1 MLKKIT
7 LLILLFVPLITLS
20 QQITGTI
27 KTAVE
32 KETMP
37 FVTVSTQAGNVTTT
51 DLDGRF
57 QIEAKMNDTIS
68 FSFVG
73 YQTQKWIVSKNHI
86 EILLSRTATQM
97 QEVMVTA
104 LGVTRQKR
112 EIGYSTE
119 KVEGKQLAESN
130 SPNILNAITGKA
142 AGVQIANPDGV
153 DGGTTRIT
161 IRGNNSVSGNNQ
173 PLIVVDGIP
182 LSNDPGLT
190 NIGRG
195 QDWGSAI
202 NNINMLDVEDVQI
215 LKGGAASAL
224 YGSRGANGVILI
236 TMKKGKKQNGL
247 GITYNTNFRLTTP
260 YRYRE
265 VQNVY
270 GGGAPNLALTPP
282 SFQLGID
289 GMPLYPQLSADASFG
304 YPGSSLSWGPK
315 MEGQLIR
322 WWDGYLKPWIAQPD
336 NIKIPFQ
343 NGSQV
348 THNVSVEGGGDIG
361 TLRVSISRTDNT
373 PIVHNSNFD
382 QTSVATAGNIKV
394 SDKVNVG
401 ISGQYIIY
409 KRLNSPM
416 LGESE
421 NSFNKALL
429 YSYPRNWQG
438 EDYYNFALDNGTR
451 NPQDGFP
458 YLYIDKHLWWNY
470 FNRNT
475 NLNRSKWV
483 GGVTLNYAITP
494 WLNFMGRTGLDYTDD
509 DYETKGKPA
518 DVLGLQDGYYSI
530 QQGRDKSYNHE
541 FLFTTK
547 HENILGSDFNL
558 SFNLGG
564 ATWNRNMS
572 NMQARSGTWY
582 FPNWYN
588 LSNFTQ
594 PTYGQDS
601 AGNTIVINAGDNLN
615 TLIPT
620 TNYYKKRIN
629 SIYSFAN
636 ISFKDYL
643 FIELT
648 ARNDWSSTLPD
659 NANAYFYPGMS
670 VSFIATEAFNFK
682 SQKLSFLKLRAG
694 ASQTATDTDPF
705 QTEFYYKTS
714 LFGAQ
719 QASTYPN
726 VIPPTN
732 LKPQRVNDFE
742 VGTNIGFFDDRLTLD
757 FTYYYKYAFDQI
769 LKTPLPGSAGAS
781 SVLIN
786 EGAISNNGFEVILN
800 STIMQRKDFTFKAGL
815 NLSRNRNRVV
825 SLGDYADIYILADI
839 WGENGPQMALQ
850 EGDYF
855 GTIVG
860 WDYVYKD
867 GKPVVNEDG
876 TSYLISDKR
885 VPLANAAPDFLAGF
899 TTEFKYKNFTI
910 RTLIDT
916 KWGGSIYSG
925 SYVTGLQTGQSPAT
939 LDEREGNGLPYTD
952 PAGNTS
958 NIGVILPGVHA
969 DGTPNTTVVHYY
981 YKYMPNAGG
990 WGHFL
995 SRPGVVENT
1004 WVKFREI
1011 VLAYNMPIKNSK
1023 VFRELNIAFTARDLF
1038 YIYTTLPDRIN
1049 PEGILG
1055 AGDAQGFEWGALPG
1069 VRSFS
1074 LGLNVKF

>member
-475 NLNRSKWV
+475 NLNRSKWWAV
-483 GGVTLNYAITP
+483 
-494 WLNFMGRTGLDYTDD
+494 
-509 DYETKGKPA
+509 
-518 DVLGLQDGYYSI
+518 
-530 QQGRDKSYNHE
+530 
-541 FLFTTK
+541 
-547 HENILGSDFNL
+547 
-558 SFNLGG
+558 
-564 ATWNRNMS
+564 
-572 NMQARSGTWY
+572 
-582 FPNWYN
+582 
-588 LSNFTQ
+588 
-594 PTYGQDS
+594 
-601 AGNTIVINAGDNLN
+601 
-615 TLIPT
+615 
-620 TNYYKKRIN
+620 
-629 SIYSFAN
+629 
-636 ISFKDYL
+636 
-643 FIELT
+643 
-648 ARNDWSSTLPD
+648 
-659 NANAYFYPGMS
+659 
-670 VSFIATEAFNFK
+670 
-682 SQKLSFLKLRAG
+682 
-694 ASQTATDTDPF
+694 
-705 QTEFYYKTS
+705 
-714 LFGAQ
+714 
-719 QASTYPN
+719 
-726 VIPPTN
+726 
-732 LKPQRVNDFE
+732 
-742 VGTNIGFFDDRLTLD
+742 
-757 FTYYYKYAFDQI
+757 
-769 LKTPLPGSAGAS
+769 
-781 SVLIN
+781 
-786 EGAISNNGFEVILN
+786 
-800 STIMQRKDFTFKAGL
+800 
-815 NLSRNRNRVV
+815 
-825 SLGDYADIYILADI
+825 
-839 WGENGPQMALQ
+839 
-850 EGDYF
+850 
-855 GTIVG
+855 
-860 WDYVYKD
+860 
-867 GKPVVNEDG
+867 
-876 TSYLISDKR
+876 
-885 VPLANAAPDFLAGF
+885 
-899 TTEFKYKNFTI
+899 
-910 RTLIDT
+910 
-916 KWGGSIYSG
+916 
-925 SYVTGLQTGQSPAT
+925 
-939 LDEREGNGLPYTD
+939 
-952 PAGNTS
+952 
-958 NIGVILPGVHA
+958 
-969 DGTPNTTVVHYY
+969 
-981 YKYMPNAGG
+981 
-990 WGHFL
+990 
-995 SRPGVVENT
+995 
-1004 WVKFREI
+1004 
-1011 VLAYNMPIKNSK
+1011 
-1023 VFRELNIAFTARDLF
+1023 
-1038 YIYTTLPDRIN
+1038 
-1049 PEGILG
+1049 
-1055 AGDAQGFEWGALPG
+1055 
-1069 VRSFS
+1069 
-1074 LGLNVKF
+1074 

>member
-990 WGHFL
+990 LGPFL
-995 SRPGVVENT
+995 
-1004 WVKFREI
+1004 I
-1011 VLAYNMPIKNSK
+1011 
-1023 VFRELNIAFTARDLF
+1023 
-1038 YIYTTLPDRIN
+1038 TTRCCRKYV
-1049 PEGILG
+1049 G
-1055 AGDAQGFEWGALPG
+1055 
-1069 VRSFS
+1069 
-1074 LGLNVKF
+1074 